1 MRVCRAH
8 QTLFGGFE
16 MRTLPLL
23 LVTATLGIASVTACS
38 DQTDTP
44 TDTTTAAESR
54 SAAPL
59 REGALYVA
67 ELHPLN
73 PRVQQTLDPDRRT
86 PRGVAQGKA
95 YFRVEG
101 GMLHAVVDVRGAE
114 PADAAFPEGLHP
126 QHIHEASRCPT
137 QSADVNGDGIV
148 DVIEGLPFY
157 GPIMIPLDANLPDTS
172 SQVPTFPLATG
183 SRGTYHFTAEAP
195 VAALEAALGHALNL
209 PSRHVVIHGVDLAT
223 PLPATVQT
231 LPGVPAQLTLPIA
244 CGELHEVG

>member
-1 MRVCRAH
+1 
-8 QTLFGGFE
+8 
-16 MRTLPLL
+16 MRTFPLL
-23 LVTATLGIASVTACS
+23 FVTTGLAMAGVVACS

-44 TDTTTAAESR
+44 TGAVATAESGA
-54 SAAPL
+54 AAPL

-73 PRVQQTLDPDRRT
+73 PRIQQTLDPDRGT
-86 PRGVAQGKA
+86 PRGVANGKA

-137 QSADVNGDGIV
+137 QAADVNGDGIV

-157 GPIMIPLDANLPDTS
+157 GPIMIPLDADLADTS
-172 SQVPTFPLATG
+172 SQIPTFPVATG
-183 SRGTYHFTAEAP
+183 PRGTYHFTAEAP
-195 VAALEAALGHALNL
+195 VAALEAALGHALDL
-209 PSRHVVIHGVDLAT
+209 PARHVVIHGVDLNT
-223 PLPATVQT
+223 PLPSTVQT

>member
-1 MRVCRAH
+1 
-8 QTLFGGFE
+8 
-16 MRTLPLL
+16 MRTFPLL
-23 LVTATLGIASVTACS
+23 LVTTGLGMAAVFACS

-44 TDTTTAAESR
+44 TGTTITAESR
-54 SAAPL
+54 GAAPL

-73 PRVQQTLDPDRRT
+73 PRIQQTLDPDRRT

-126 QHIHEASRCPT
+126 QHIHEATRCPT
-137 QSADVNGDGIV
+137 QAADVNGDGIV
-148 DVIEGLPFY
+148 DVIEGLPYY
-157 GPIMIPLDANLPDTS
+157 GPIMIPLDADLADTS
-172 SQVPTFPLATG
+172 SQVPTFPVAAG
-183 SRGTYHFTAEAP
+183 PRGTYHYAADAQ
-195 VAALEAALGHALNL
+195 VAGLEAALGHALDL
-209 PSRHVVIHGVDLAT
+209 PARHVVVHGVDLRT

-244 CGELHEVG
+244 CGELHEVR

>member
-1 MRVCRAH
+1 MRFRSFLMRAG
-8 QTLFGGFE
+8 LA
-16 MRTLPLL
+16 
-23 LVTATLGIASVTACS
+23 TAAVTACS
-38 DQTDTP
+38 DQTDVP
-44 TDTTTAAESR
+44 TAVETARES
-54 SAAPL
+54 SAAAPL

-73 PRVQQTLDPDRRT
+73 PRIQRTLDPDPRT
-86 PRGVAQGKA
+86 PHGVAEGKA

-101 GMLHAVVDVRGAE
+101 GVLHAIVNVRGAE

-157 GPIMIPLDANLPDTS
+157 GPIMIPLDADLADTS
-172 SQVPTFPLATG
+172 SQVPTFPLASG
-183 SRGTYHFTAEAP
+183 ARGAYRYTADAP
-195 VAALEAALGHALNL
+195 VAALEAALGHALDL
-209 PSRHVVIHGVDLAT
+209 ASRHVVVHGVDLAT

-244 CGELHEVG
+244 CGELHEVR

>member
-1 MRVCRAH
+1 MRRFH
-8 QTLFGGFE
+8 LLFVGAG
-16 MRTLPLL
+16 LA
-23 LVTATLGIASVTACS
+23 TAAVAGCS

-44 TDTTTAAESR
+44 TGTVAAAAS
-54 SAAPL
+54 SAAAPL
-59 REGALYVA
+59 REGALFVA
-67 ELHPLN
+67 DLHPLN
-73 PRVQQTLDPDRRT
+73 PRIQQTLDPDRRT

-101 GMLHAVVDVRGAE
+101 GTLHAVVDVRGAE

-126 QHIHEASRCPT
+126 QHIHEATRCPT

-157 GPIMIPLDANLPDTS
+157 GPIMIPLDADLADTS
-172 SQVPTFPLATG
+172 SQVPTFPLASG
-183 SRGTYHFTAEAP
+183 PRGTYHFTADAP
-195 VAALEAALGHALNL
+195 VATLEAALGHALDL

-244 CGELHEVG
+244 CGELHEVH